1 MLFGQQT
8 AATGPWFHQ
17 RLGQAHSIPVTEWP
31 HFLALEGDHD
41 AYLDYLKVSWSYY
54 RPKSNTPQE
63 RAAQLARLLT
73 TDNSEPVKVVR
84 RPDGEMLVVDGNHRT
99 AVAFH
104 RGAEPDI
111 IEIPAAT
118 WLEKSVANP
127 TERYGTRPGLPY
139 QSVFHDGREIIQGRR
154 RDTLTRHQAIAAED
168 VLDLGCN
175 IGAATFLA
183 GGHGVDTSPRMITSA
198 WRLAAYLASPAT
210 FDVADLNTQAFE
222 SETVFCFA
230 VIAHL
235 TDLTAVRATLSNA
248 ETVYFEEN
256 DGRAQFPKVADLF
269 TQVEELAGDRRLYR
283 CR

>member
-54 RPKSNTPQE
+54 RAKSNTPQE
-63 RAAQLARLLT
+63 REAQLERLLT

-99 AVAFH
+99 AAAYH
-104 RGAEPDI
+104 RGVEPEI
-111 IEIPAAT
+111 VEIPT
-118 WLEKSVANP
+118 DRWLSRTVRNP
-127 TERYGTRPGLPY
+127 TDRYGTKPGRPY
-139 QSVFHDGREIIQGRR
+139 QSVFGNGREIIRGRR
-154 RDTLTRHQAIAAED
+154 RDTLTRHQTIGVED

-183 GGHGVDTSPRMITSA
+183 GGHGVDSSPRLITSA
-198 WRLAAYLASPAT
+198 WRLAAYLANPAT
-210 FDVADLNTQAFE
+210 FEVADLNTQIFNA
-222 SETVFCFA
+222 ETVFCFA
-230 VIAHL
+230 VVAHL
-235 TDLTAVRATLSNA
+235 ADLKAVRATMSNA
-248 ETVYFEEN
+248 EVVYFEEN
-256 DGRAQFPKVADLF
+256 DGPAQFPKVADLF
-269 TQVEELAGDRRLYR
+269 THVEELPGERRLYR
-283 CR
+283 CL